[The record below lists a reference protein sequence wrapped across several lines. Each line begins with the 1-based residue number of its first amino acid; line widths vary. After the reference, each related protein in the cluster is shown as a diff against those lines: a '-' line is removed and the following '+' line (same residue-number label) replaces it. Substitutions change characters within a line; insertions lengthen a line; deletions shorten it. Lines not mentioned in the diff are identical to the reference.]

1 MRLNIWQS
9 AIAASEKNFIW
20 GSGHEKTDMLLLKE
34 YEYRDLKIPLKYKY
48 HAHNQFLQTLIQY
61 GVVGTIILIVFLV
74 LAIWRTWE
82 HRNYMGL
89 TILMLFIFT
98 MFTEA
103 IFTRQWGVLS
113 FTFIISIV
121 LISYENQDKKI
132 IN

>member
-1 MRLNIWQS
+1 
-9 AIAASEKNFIW
+9 
-20 GSGHEKTDMLLLKE
+20 MLLLKE